1 MLQLLKCEN
10 TKYLADGRTNSEEL
24 RKNYYLKGHCK
35 RKKNPKIQ
43 PILMIIV
50 HFGYIYLRHQYRKPT
65 LNLFPLQRKT
75 LLT

>member
-35 RKKNPKIQ
+35 RKKNTKIQ
-43 PILMIIV
+43 PILMVIV
-50 HFGYIYLRHQYRKPT
+50 HFEYIYIFDISTGNRH
-65 LNLFPLQRKT
+65 
-75 LLT
+75 